1 MKDNFLLKKSHQEV
15 FDSLPDED
23 AGKLIKG
30 IFNYVNT
37 SDCKLDGLLKT
48 IFIPIK
54 NDIDKNEETYQKKCQ
69 KNRENIEK
77 RWNTK
82 YEDIRTYTNVYESIP
97 NDTDNNHISYITN
110 HLEENKDNR
119 GMEEEEKEETFKS
132 IVDYLNQKTNS
143 NFKATSRITKEKINA
158 RLNEGYILDDFIA
171 VIDNKV
177 SEWLGTEFEKFLCPE
192 TLFGPKF
199 EKYLNQKRRKTPDW
213 FNQDIDSKDVS
224 VDEQEAFREHLKHA
238 R

>member
-1 MKDNFLLKKSHQEV
+1 MGE
-15 FDSLPDED
+15 
-23 AGKLIKG
+23 KL
-30 IFNYVNT
+30 
-37 SDCKLDGLLKT
+37 
-48 IFIPIK
+48 
-54 NDIDKNEETYQKKCQ
+54 
-69 KNRENIEK
+69 
-77 RWNTK
+77 
-82 YEDIRTYTNVYESIP
+82 
-97 NDTDNNHISYITN
+97 
-110 HLEENKDNR
+110 
-119 GMEEEEKEETFKS
+119 
-132 IVDYLNQKTNS
+132 KTNS